1 MMMGNIQGAGSMG
14 GIGAFPQP
22 PASRPLTEEQ
32 KSLVE
37 STLAEYDAESLTT
50 EDAREI
56 LTTFREAGI
65 RPGKELREAIEAA
78 GFDEQELL
86 ELGRPAGA
94 PQGPRGPRGGQAM
107 QAGGLDVSALQS
119 LQDILSQYDLS
130 SLSTDQESELLN
142 QLNNSG
148 LVRSG
153 YIIDLSA

>member
-14 GIGAFPQP
+14 GIGAFPP
-22 PASRPLTEEQ
+22 PPSRPLTEEQ

-50 EDAREI
+50 EDAKEI
-56 LTTFREAGI
+56 LNTFREAGI

-78 GFDEQELL
+78 GFDEQALF
-86 ELGRPAGA
+86 ELGRPEGA
-94 PQGPRGPRGGQAM
+94 QQGPHGPRGGGRGM
-107 QAGGLDVSALQS
+107 QAGSLDVSALQS

-142 QLNNSG
+142 QLNSAG